1 MNKII
6 SRDIIA
12 LLLIFFIHLYMFS
25 MFFGYNHAKNM
36 LMRVKLEKQS
46 DEFIY
51 NLSNN
56 SENSKILL
64 SKENGQ
70 ESLQSL
76 HNERHMSYG
85 LDFELEYDS
94 GNIRRTRE
102 VRSDPGE
109 RSLESDCEA
118 SMMLPLID
126 TNKKLSQGVLMIET
140 SGENMRMSL
149 TRKIIKCIRSI
160 IPYSK
165 TSLLSRISCQEV
177 GVEIE

>member
-1 MNKII
+1 MNIII
-6 SRDIIA
+6 SRYIIA
-12 LLLIFFIHLYMFS
+12 LLLISFINLYLFSIFFC
-25 MFFGYNHAKNM
+25 YNHAKNM
-36 LMRVKLEKQS
+36 LVNVKSEKQS

-64 SKENGQ
+64 PKENGQ
-70 ESLQSL
+70 ESLQSS
-76 HNERHMSYG
+76 HVERHMSYG

-94 GNIRRTRE
+94 GNIKRTRE

-126 TNKKLSQGVLMIET
+126 KNKKLSQGVLMIET

-149 TRKIIKCIRSI
+149 TRKLIKCFRSI
-160 IPYSK
+160 IPFSK
-165 TSLLSRISCQEV
+165 TSMLNRISC
-177 GVEIE
+177 

>member
-1 MNKII
+1 MNIII
-6 SRDIIA
+6 SRYIIA
-12 LLLIFFIHLYMFS
+12 LLLISFINLYLFSIFFC
-25 MFFGYNHAKNM
+25 YNHAENM
-36 LMRVKLEKQS
+36 FVKVKSEKQS

-64 SKENGQ
+64 PKENGQ
-70 ESLQSL
+70 ESLQSS
-76 HNERHMSYG
+76 HDERHMSYG

-94 GNIRRTRE
+94 GNIKRTRE

-126 TNKKLSQGVLMIET
+126 KNKKLSQGVLMIET

-149 TRKIIKCIRSI
+149 TRKLIKCFRSI
-160 IPYSK
+160 IPFSK
-165 TSLLSRISCQEV
+165 TSMLNRISC
-177 GVEIE
+177 

>member
-1 MNKII
+1 M
-6 SRDIIA
+6 SRDIVA
-12 LLLIFFIHLYMFS
+12 LLLISCINLYFFSI
-25 MFFGYNHAKNM
+25 FFFYNHAKNM
-36 LMRVKLEKQS
+36 LVKVKSEKQS

-64 SKENGQ
+64 PKENGQ
-70 ESLQSL
+70 ESLQSS
-76 HNERHMSYG
+76 HVERHMSYG

-94 GNIRRTRE
+94 GNIKRTRE

-126 TNKKLSQGVLMIET
+126 KNKKLSQGVLMIET

-149 TRKIIKCIRSI
+149 TRKLIKCIRSI

-165 TSLLSRISCQEV
+165 TSMLNRISC
-177 GVEIE
+177 